1 MKYIYDIILNFNE
14 RLYEFY
20 EWKDND
26 NIEYIKKIPIFK
38 VSNNVLMD
46 LKNNKVVMDIEF
58 IKNMYNKC
66 EIYTNT
72 GISTIEY
79 ASLFCSDDSI
89 IAIEFNEK
97 GVSIFRSDLLID
109 EALDILDYVKKLK
122 ISNIEYN
129 IVSKNKK
136 LLMTRKEVGML
147 KFIKKELNIINK
159 KDNIDKLKYIYYECF
174 NKIEDNINKIIL
186 DLEKYISNS
195 PNKLFDLLMLSCSKG
210 LQK

>member
-147 KFIKKELNIINK
+147 KFIKKELNIIYKN
-159 KDNIDKLKYIYYECF
+159 DNIDKLKYIYYECF